1 MRSFIIKKIFPGIAL
16 IVLFFT
22 SCVKDITIPHPD
34 YTSRAVIQCSLEPG
48 AVPKLYFYRTVPYF
62 ESTSVSLHDLFIKS
76 AVVQISSQDFTDSLA
91 IDSVYNYIKC
101 EYEFSYKGS
110 ISVKANM
117 QYKLKIISNG
127 ITYTA
132 STTTSLPTVTI
143 DSVGYTEQFKDI
155 YGEHEGVM
163 PYFHDIPNQS
173 NYYRYEMTR
182 EVDTT
187 MKYREGK
194 LHSPC
199 IGNGSVTILEI
210 GRSVYNDQSSGGEQ
224 MRLVIEPAYSHRK
237 GLIGEIRIETIDKA
251 TYDFFFQLDRQKL
264 EQMNPFVE
272 PVFLTNGQF
281 GKDALGYFGSMTR
294 STPISFVFPE

>member
-1 MRSFIIKKIFPGIAL
+1 MVLII
-16 IVLFFT
+16 LFFHG
-22 SCVKDITIPHPD
+22 CVKDINIPQPD
-34 YTSRAVIQCSLEPG
+34 YSPRAVIQCSLESG
-48 AVPKLYFYRTVPYF
+48 TVPRLFFYKTIPYF
-62 ESTSVSLHDLFIKS
+62 DKTVTSLHDLFIKD
-76 AVVQISSQDFTDSLA
+76 AIVQISRQDTIDNLK
-91 IDSVYNYIKC
+91 IDSTYNYIKC
-101 EYEFSYKGS
+101 EYEYFYKGS
-110 ISVKANM
+110 NLTRPNA
-117 QYKLKIISNG
+117 QYKLKIISNK

-132 STTTSLPTVTI
+132 STSTNLPSVTI
-143 DSVGYTEQFKDI
+143 DSVGYTTQFKDI

-199 IGNGSVTILEI
+199 IGSGSVTILEI
-210 GRSVYNDQSSGGEQ
+210 GRSVYNDNSSSGEQ
-224 MRLVIEPAYSHRK
+224 MKLVIEPAYSHK
-237 GLIGEIRIETIDKA
+237 EGLMGLVRIETIDKA
-251 TYDFFFQLDRQKL
+251 TYDFFYQLDRQKL

-281 GKDALGYFGSMTR
+281 GKDALGYFGSITR
-294 STPISFVFPE
+294 SNPVLLVFPE